1 MPARP
6 GTRVIHL
13 LAVAKSFFAAG
24 SAPKLVFRPTTLS
37 FPADRRVAVLGDRR
51 DGKTVLLQLLAGLEV
66 PDEGAVIA
74 PLRLS
79 PIVNGGRLFHPN
91 LTGLENI
98 RFHARLS
105 GIDADHLL
113 AAVSALSG
121 VGKALNRPVRDLEW
135 GERKSV
141 EAALT
146 AALPF
151 DCHLI
156 DDLGQLEDE
165 LAEQYFAAAA
175 QQRAGVIFATNKARL
190 ARRFADCAVVIRD
203 QTLYPFARVEEAT
216 SFYER

>member
-1 MPARP
+1 
-6 GTRVIHL
+6 VIQL
-13 LAVAKSFFAAG
+13 LAMAKGFVTAG
-24 SAPKLVFRPTTLS
+24 APPKLVFRPTTLS
-37 FPADRRVAVLGDRR
+37 LPADRRVAVLGERR
-51 DGKTVLLQLLAGLEV
+51 EGKTVLLQLLAGLEI
-66 PDEGAVIA
+66 PDEGSVVA

-105 GIDADHLL
+105 GFDADHLL
-113 AAVSALSG
+113 AAVSAMSG
-121 VGKALNRPVRDLEW
+121 IGKGLNRPARDLEW

-165 LAEQYFAAAA
+165 LQEQYFAAAA
-175 QQRAGVIFATNKARL
+175 QHRAGVIFATNKARL

-203 QTLYPFARVEEAT
+203 HTLYPFARIEEAT